1 MKYQAFRFLK
11 LGASA
16 LGASLAVSGVAHATC
31 ADLQLGGSAAANTSS
46 LQAAVDRC
54 SKATDHLITL
64 TGDNR
69 ASPAVI
75 NTVNLAS
82 NIVLKIGRD
91 FILQGNTGIPV
102 TSAVLV
108 GKDVVNVTIT
118 GTGTIDGNG
127 ASYWQDAIGQNDTP
141 RPKLIKIKGS
151 NIWVGSNFSDAGG
164 GAIQPLV
171 KFPSDSN
178 DISQTLKIRNS
189 PKEQLVFEAG
199 SQNVHVDGVWIYAN
213 PNRNSAGKNLAP
225 NTDAIDIV
233 GTKTATITNCL
244 LDTGDDNIAIKSNLN
259 GPATSGVKISACVI
273 GAGHGIS
280 IGGQEAAGHTIANP
294 GVSDVTVSNIHF
306 KGTDFGYRIKTDQS
320 TTNSGATTGVKYSNT
335 CMQNV
340 GSAFL
345 FTYLYTSATGGTP
358 PIIANVTIDNVRG
371 TVSKSQGDIIGLSGQ
386 LMGVVKMDD
395 TGIRM
400 TNTNLSGGK
409 PFNVQSG
416 TLQLGGN
423 SLKTNPP
430 TVTANTNG
438 QIVPLTDAGAT
449 VVCPGSIVIPPQV

>member
-1 MKYQAFRFLK
+1 MKNKAFRFFK
-11 LGASA
+11 LGATA
-16 LGASLAVSGVAHATC
+16 LGASFVVSGVAHATC
-31 ADLQLGGSAAANTSS
+31 ADLQLGGSAAANTAS
-46 LQAAVDRC
+46 LQAAIDRC
-54 SKATDHLITL
+54 SKSADHLITL
-64 TGDNR
+64 TGDNKLQ
-69 ASPAVI
+69 PALI
-75 NTVNLAS
+75 NTVSLAS
-82 NIVLKIGRD
+82 NIVLKIG
-91 FILQGNTGIPV
+91 QGFVLKGSTDIPV

-108 GKDVVNVTIT
+108 GKDVDSVTIT

-127 ASYWQDAIGQNDTP
+127 GSYWEAAVGQNDTP

-151 NIWVGSNFSDAGG
+151 NIWVGSNFTDAGG
-164 GAIQPLV
+164 GAIQSLV
-171 KFPSDSN
+171 KFPTDSN
-178 DISQTLKIRNS
+178 DISKTLKIRNS

-233 GTKTATITNCL
+233 GTKTATISNCL

-259 GPATSGVKISACVI
+259 GPATSGVSINACVI

-280 IGGQEAAGHTIANP
+280 IGGQEAAGHTIDSP
-294 GVSDVTVSNIHF
+294 GVSDVTVSNVHF

-320 TTNSGATTGVKYSNT
+320 TTNSGATTGVRYSNT

-345 FTYLYTSATGGTP
+345 FTYLYTSATGGTL

-371 TVSKSQGDIIGLSGQ
+371 TVTKSQGDIIGLSNH
-386 LMGVVKMDD
+386 LMGA
-395 TGIRM
+395 IQI
-400 TNTNLSGGK
+400 TNTELSGGK

-416 TLQLGGN
+416 TLQLGSS
-423 SLKTNPP
+423 SLKMSPP
-430 TVTANTNG
+430 TVTANSNG
-438 QIVPLTDAGAT
+438 TIGSVADSGAT
-449 VVCPGSIVIPPQV
+449 VACPSTIVIPAQI